1 METSF
6 VGSARHRGN
15 MSRRRLVVGSS
26 SRLRAEFRVHQLWRR
41 EVWEEGSGNQSKLTP
56 SGKLIQILTVLL
68 AFCSALAVFST
79 HLNLGTLI
87 VSYSAA
93 RLT

>member
-56 SGKLIQILTVLL
+56 SEKTYSNIDLFVGVLFSLSCIFNPFNPGHTYSKL
-68 AFCSALAVFST
+68 
-79 HLNLGTLI
+79 
-87 VSYSAA
+87 
-93 RLT
+93 